1 MKINHNSLSV
11 FLAICSGLLVAI
23 LAALYLAYIYKMG
36 GNAWFGVNTPTTYD
50 GLSYYNEILAYQ
62 SMIESFNIAGLVTAY
77 GALVVLI
84 YSPIVISPQI
94 ASWWPLCVNSV
105 LLFSSAFLFALALAK
120 AASFRICSNF
130 IGTYQ
135 TCVKRTKLASI
146 GPLTMFCILF
156 LVLLNPYYVGS
167 LLVPS
172 KDILALTVS
181 VGYLF
186 YLISTLSKANPASRP
201 SPRLLIAFSTL
212 LLLAFAVRIT
222 LFLGLFFCTVY
233 FLLRSSWLPRFVSH
247 PLSSYLLSAFISA
260 TIFLYFQ
267 TVSFESAGSALNS
280 AISSG
285 YKYLFIPILPF
296 IYSLWDFFKSPTS
309 LMLGFNIV
317 QFSFSVNGIFALSLI
332 VPFFLLLY
340 FRSFKSVDA
349 STRKLWAMTSIAI
362 AVPICSGYVH
372 VRYLYEFFPWMLVSL
387 SFRFGYRFILVWATQ
402 LLPLAFVIK
411 LLLGFFGLLIYSPNL
426 PEYVLP
432 PFLM

>member
-1 MKINHNSLSV
+1 
-11 FLAICSGLLVAI
+11 
-23 LAALYLAYIYKMG
+23 
-36 GNAWFGVNTPTTYD
+36 
-50 GLSYYNEILAYQ
+50 
-62 SMIESFNIAGLVTAY
+62 
-77 GALVVLI
+77 
-84 YSPIVISPQI
+84 
-94 ASWWPLCVNSV
+94 
-105 LLFSSAFLFALALAK
+105 
-120 AASFRICSNF
+120 
-130 IGTYQ
+130 
-135 TCVKRTKLASI
+135 
-146 GPLTMFCILF
+146 
-156 LVLLNPYYVGS
+156 
-167 LLVPS
+167 
-172 KDILALTVS
+172 
-181 VGYLF
+181 
-186 YLISTLSKANPASRP
+186 
-201 SPRLLIAFSTL
+201 
-212 LLLAFAVRIT
+212 
-222 LFLGLFFCTVY
+222 
-233 FLLRSSWLPRFVSH
+233 LRSSWLPRFVSH